1 VLSFALSRIGVKN
14 KNSILMKL
22 KMTEIGASWENRP
35 EDLQDLPAFNWQNE
49 QSENSEGNRLAYT
62 NYLCNNLNLPLQ
74 DCVFDVGVFN
84 NALSAE
90 IREDIHLRGTTD
102 VVIAD
107 QTNGEKA
114 FIRGHCKALIELK
127 MPRVLGIK
135 EFCPQ
140 AVCELVAGSFVNKK
154 YGVVAVL
161 TDLASLWTFFW
172 FALTDS
178 DSVGIYCL
186 FLEGD
191 KAAREAKYILESL
204 DNNSCADT
212 LPTTFTKRLSWDAM
226 SNREAKDLKRA
237 RSDDGSVGGSHET
250 MTAQPPTGG
259 GHPTRSQYT
268 DRWSST
274 SMESIMEGDVEG
286 GEQMSDSVAF
296 LCQLAPHYRSSD
308 VGNILDLLD
317 MVDEEEK
324 HNLVRSFAWSD
335 IVPYIIKG
343 G

>member
-1 VLSFALSRIGVKN
+1 VLSFAFSRIGVKN

-35 EDLQDLPAFNWQNE
+35 EDLQDFAAFQWQRE

-62 NYLCNNLNLPLQ
+62 NYLHNMLILPLQ
-74 DCVFDVGVFN
+74 DHVFDVGVCN
-84 NALSAE
+84 NVLSAE
-90 IREDIHLRGTTD
+90 IENIHLSGTTD

-107 QTNGEKA
+107 RTNGELA

-127 MPRVLGIK
+127 MPRELGIK

-140 AVCELVAGSFVNKK
+140 AVCELVAGSFVNNK

-161 TDLASLWTFFW
+161 TDLVSLWTFFW

-186 FLEGD
+186 ILEGD

-204 DNNSCADT
+204 DNNSRADT

-226 SNREAKDLKRA
+226 STREAKDLKRA

-250 MTAQPPTGG
+250 MTAHPPTGG

-274 SMESIMEGDVEG
+274 SMESITEGDVEG

-296 LCQLAPHYRSSD
+296 LCQLAPYYRSSD
-308 VGNILDLLD
+308 VGNIIDLLD

-324 HNLVRSFAWSD
+324 HNLARSFAWSD
-335 IVPYIIKG
+335 IVPYIIKEG